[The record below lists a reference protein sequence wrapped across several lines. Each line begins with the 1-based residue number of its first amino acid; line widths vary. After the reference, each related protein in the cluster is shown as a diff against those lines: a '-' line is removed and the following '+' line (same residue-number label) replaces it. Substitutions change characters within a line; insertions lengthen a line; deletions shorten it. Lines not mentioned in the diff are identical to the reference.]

1 MAARLKKIRLGDL
14 LVQNAVI
21 SPIQLEQ
28 ALSLQKASGHK
39 LGRVLVESG
48 MLAEST
54 LLNFLATQLNIP
66 FIDLAQFRIDAALVR
81 RLPETFARRF
91 RALPLKDQGGAI
103 LVGLSDPTDI
113 YAQDELSR
121 LLGKPVE
128 PAVISEASLLE
139 LLPRFYKGN
148 SQAAGFAEELKQ
160 DLAASTPDE
169 LLTESSVED
178 APVVR
183 FLNALLKDAVRMKA
197 SDVHIEPDAK
207 LLRVRFRVDGV
218 MHEQVTGEA
227 RIGASVTSKLK
238 LMANLDIAERRLPQ
252 DGRFNISIEGRAYD
266 VRMSTL
272 PVRFGESIVLRL
284 LDQSSARRRFHELG
298 MAPDVEAALEHLVRQ
313 PHGLLLVT
321 GPTGSGKTTT
331 LYAGLNEINSVE
343 KKIITVED
351 PVEYQLEL
359 VNQVQ
364 INARIGLDFALVLRS
379 VLRQDPDVVMVGEIR
394 DLETAQI
401 ALRAALT
408 GHLVLSTLH
417 TNDAASSLTR
427 LVDLGLEPFVVGSS
441 AIGVMAQ
448 RLVRRICPQ
457 CKTEDTE
464 VSEAARAQFAGQ
476 LGKVPGE
483 LRFHKG
489 RGCLACNNT
498 GYQGRQGIHE
508 LIRVDGAVR
517 AALEA
522 GNRQAIVDA
531 ALKQPQYRPL
541 RIAALQLAS
550 EGVTSLAEVARVTA
564 ELDH

>member
-48 MLAEST
+48 TLAEST

-91 RALPLKDQGGAI
+91 RALPLQDQGGAI

-139 LLPRFYKGN
+139 LLPRFYKGT

-266 VRMSTL
+266 IRMSTL

-298 MAPDVEAALEHLVRQ
+298 MAPDVEAVLEHLVRQ

-364 INARIGLDFALVLRS
+364 VNARIGLDFALVLRS

-476 LGKVPGE
+476 LGKTPGE

-508 LIRVDGAVR
+508 LIRVDATVR

-541 RIAALQLAS
+541 RIAALRLAS

-564 ELDH
+564 EMDH